1 LTNHIS
7 IEGGRVQATTL
18 SNGFRVVTEHM
29 PHVKSAAL
37 SVSAMAGARDET
49 FQEGGLSHMLEHMAF
64 KGTTSR
70 NAKQIVEEIENV
82 GGDLNAY
89 TDYEVTAYQARVLSE
104 HVPMAIDLIA
114 DILRDSTF
122 DEGEI
127 EKERQVILQEIGERN
142 DMPSM
147 AALETLQE
155 TCYPD
160 QALGRPIIG
169 TPQKVLSFDR
179 RMISEY
185 LERHYAPDRL
195 VLAAAGYVD
204 HDETVKA
211 AERLFGDMASR
222 PAPQRDPGKYQA
234 GSKRLVRDVEQAHVC
249 VGFEA
254 PDSRDFAAQFRAQAA
269 AAVLGGGMS
278 SRLFQEA
285 REERGLCYSIYA
297 YAEAF
302 EDSGVMTIYAAT
314 SPEQAEEMVSL
325 TLDVFERAADEL
337 TEAEV
342 NRARAQSKAGL
353 VMGLESPM
361 RRSESLSRQISLWGR
376 PIPMEEIVE
385 MVDQI
390 DAAAVRAAA
399 RSILDGPA
407 PSMVY
412 LGPETGRLPDLTNR
426 AA

>member
-1 LTNHIS
+1 LTEHLS
-7 IEGGRVQATTL
+7 IDEGRVQATTL

-29 PHVKSAAL
+29 PHVKSAAIG
-37 SVSAMAGARDET
+37 VSATAGARDET
-49 FQEGGLSHMLEHMAF
+49 PPEGGLSHMLEHMAF

-70 NAKQIVEEIENV
+70 TAKRIVEEIEDV

-89 TDYEVTAYQARVLSE
+89 TDYEVTAYQARVLAE

-155 TCYPD
+155 TCFPD

-169 TPQKVLSFDR
+169 TPEKVLSFDR
-179 RMISEY
+179 SMISAY
-185 LERHYAPDRL
+185 MGRHYAPDRL
-195 VLAAAGYVD
+195 ILSAAGFVD

-211 AERLFGDMASR
+211 AERLFGDMESR
-222 PAPQRDPGKYQA
+222 VAPAREAGAYKPGA
-234 GSKRLVRDVEQAHVC
+234 TRLVRDVEQAHVC
-249 VGFEA
+249 LGFA
-254 PDSRDFAAQFRAQAA
+254 SPDSRDFDAQFQAQAV

-285 REERGLCYSIYA
+285 REERGLCYSIYS

-302 EDSGVMTIYAAT
+302 EDAGMMTIYAAT
-314 SPEQAEEMVSL
+314 SPEQAEEMITL
-325 TLDVFERAADEL
+325 ALDVFERAADDISEEE
-337 TEAEV
+337 T

-361 RRSESLSRQISLWGR
+361 RRSESLSRQMALFGR
-376 PIPMEEIVE
+376 PIPMEEIVA
-385 MVDQI
+385 MVDRV
-390 DAAAVRAAA
+390 DASTVRTAA
-399 RSILDGPA
+399 RSLLDGPA

-412 LGPETGRLPDLTNR
+412 LGPEAGRLPDLSKR